1 MTPIALKTKGLSNKA
16 VMGWTSVH
24 IATEKRME
32 LTLEGNLEYK
42 SLLEAAY
49 TNLENARKVGANL
62 HLVDC
67 TLLRSK
73 INRSELFE
81 LSNKYYTEWGLPP
94 GTKIALLEPKDNT
107 LKMKAEFFVYA
118 MEKLGW
124 ESALFSNR
132 TKALAWLQEN

>member
-1 MTPIALKTKGLSNKA
+1 
-16 VMGWTSVH
+16 MGWTSVH